1 MFTKLMKCLF
11 KTKQKIWAYLTYNLG
26 YILVLDKK
34 FENTVI
40 ILIII

>member
-26 YILVLDKK
+26 YILVSNTKL
-34 FENTVI
+34 ENTIKV
-40 ILIII
+40 LIII